1 MTSSA
6 CRLRAR
12 IAFCADTTT
21 VTFATGTSLGSG
33 AMSGL
38 RLSSSLYIRSLAR
51 YWSNFFGFFA
61 MYAPHTNSSRRVRY
75 AGSGVIDFRRWPS
88 RSCSRGQFPFPG
100 ETSNYRPSHSLRG
113 EHASAAMTRY
123 FFHIK
128 YKAKMILDE
137 EGMDLRDLDAVRE
150 EAEESARQITS

>member
-1 MTSSA
+1 M
-6 CRLRAR
+6 
-12 IAFCADTTT
+12 
-21 VTFATGTSLGSG
+21 
-33 AMSGL
+33 
-38 RLSSSLYIRSLAR
+38 SSSLYIRSLAR

-61 MYAPHTNSSRRVRY
+61 MYAPTPTQAGGY
-75 AGSGVIDFRRWPS
+75 ATLAPASLTFGVGRH
-88 RSCSRGQFPFPG
+88 GAAAEGMFPFPG

-150 EAEESARQITS
+150 EAEESARQITSDRLLFGELIEDETFVVMDDHGQTVLTFAFKDAVHD